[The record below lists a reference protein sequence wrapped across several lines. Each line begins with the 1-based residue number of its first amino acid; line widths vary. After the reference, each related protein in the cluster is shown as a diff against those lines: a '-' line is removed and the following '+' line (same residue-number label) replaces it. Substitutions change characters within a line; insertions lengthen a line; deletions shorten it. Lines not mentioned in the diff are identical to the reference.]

1 RDSAVS
7 LTPGALGAP
16 LILLALAVACAPVAP
31 PAGGPRADTR
41 DTAVWVYGA
50 QRWTPEERDAQL
62 ARFATFARRLYL
74 SVEDGP
80 RLLVDDPDGARLG
93 ELLDRAT
100 GRFGLAVE
108 AMLLQDPGW
117 TGDPAGATERVRRVV
132 TYHAARRARGQAG
145 FAGLH
150 FDIEPHSEE
159 VWACATAPE
168 RAATLSQLHEVFRR
182 ARAAV
187 QQGAPA
193 PAPQLTAALPWWL
206 GHLSVEVPN
215 AAPAAWLAEL
225 DEVVLMVYGDPGGP
239 LVGESVPAVVRRI
252 DDTRLWRDL
261 PPGRGLRIGLATFE
275 HKDLAALRATI
286 AGVESAFGQR
296 AGFRGTAIFAN
307 DQVWDAPLVPFVE
320 GRVVDVAGRAVAGA
334 RLRGAGHD
342 VESNRC
348 GGFGFKGLPVEGV
361 ELEVTAQGYLPIRV
375 PVGRLVPGRVRE
387 LPPVRL
393 ERAP

>member
-1 RDSAVS
+1 
-7 LTPGALGAP
+7 
-16 LILLALAVACAPVAP
+16 
-31 PAGGPRADTR
+31 
-41 DTAVWVYGA
+41 
-50 QRWTPEERDAQL
+50 
-62 ARFATFARRLYL
+62 
-74 SVEDGP
+74 
-80 RLLVDDPDGARLG
+80 
-93 ELLDRAT
+93 
-100 GRFGLAVE
+100 
-108 AMLLQDPGW
+108 
-117 TGDPAGATERVRRVV
+117 VRRVV

>member
-1 RDSAVS
+1 VP
-7 LTPGALGAP
+7 LTPGALLLSLTLLG
-16 LILLALAVACAPVAP
+16 LALAACAPVAP
-31 PAGGPRADTR
+31 PGAGSTTDARGA
-41 DTAVWVYGA
+41 AIWVYGA

-62 ARFATFARRLYL
+62 ARFATFANRLYL
-74 SVEDGP
+74 SIEDGP
-80 RLLVDDPDGARLG
+80 RLLVDNPDGVRLG
-93 ELLDRAT
+93 DFLDRAT

-117 TGDPAGATERVRRVV
+117 AGDPAGATERVRRVV
-132 TYHAARRARGQAG
+132 AYHAARRARGLPG

-159 VWACATAPE
+159 VWACATPAE
-168 RAATLSQLHEVFRR
+168 RGATLRSLHEVFHR

-187 QQGAPA
+187 QEGAPA
-193 PAPQLTAALPWWL
+193 PRPQLTAALPWWL

-215 AAPAAWLAEL
+215 AAPAEWLVEL

-239 LVGESVPAVVRRI
+239 LVGESVPAIIRRI
-252 DDTRLWRDL
+252 DDARLWRDL
-261 PPGRGLRIGLATFE
+261 PAGRGLRIGLATFE

-286 AGVESAFGQR
+286 AGVESTFGAR
-296 AGFRGTAIFAN
+296 LGFRGIAIFAN

-320 GRVVDVAGRAVAGA
+320 GRVVDASGGGVAGA

-342 VESNRC
+342 VVSNRC

-361 ELEVTAQGYLPIRV
+361 DLEVTAGGYRPTRV
-375 PVGRLVPGRVRE
+375 TVGRLVPGRVRE

-393 ERAP
+393 ERSP